1 MVWTTVDVC
10 AMCMQAGDYWFWIP
24 WLMPHVGGILGAALY
39 KILIELHH
47 PPEDLVS
54 LASLPI

>member
-1 MVWTTVDVC
+1 
-10 AMCMQAGDYWFWIP
+10 MQAGDYWFWIP